1 MKLSF
6 MTKSRYAWLMVAS
19 LALSACASALANEPT
34 VQPVDTNRPTELIN
48 PTEVLTE
55 VIVEPTEP
63 SVPETEPS
71 ETPLGIPTATNT
83 DLPDEAPP
91 SGATREFTTDF
102 SVHSI
107 PYSEVLS
114 GGPPKDGIPA
124 IDSPGFV
131 NIAEADEWLEDAEP
145 VILIE
150 RNGDARAYPIQ
161 ILMWHEIVNDEVG
174 GEPVVV
180 TFCPLCNT
188 GIAFEST
195 VNGQV
200 LDFGTTGRLRN
211 SNLIMYDRPTE
222 TWWQQATGEGVAG
235 ELTGTQL
242 VFLPAAMISWED
254 FKTAHPDGL
263 VLSRDTGFT
272 RSYGNNPYAGYDNIN
287 SSPFLFRGNTPDE
300 LPAMAR
306 VLTVEL
312 EGEAVAYPNDILAE
326 VHVVNDTIGDE
337 EVVIIWEAGTASALD
352 GSQIA
357 TSSDVGA
364 ANVFARELDGQI
376 LTFVYDGSKIIDEQ
390 TGSEW
395 NVLGQA
401 VSGDLTGKKLRP
413 IVAVNHF
420 WFSWAAFMPETRI
433 YQK

>member
-1 MKLSF
+1 MKLPF
-6 MTKSRYAWLMVAS
+6 MKKTHIAWFMVAS
-19 LALSACASALANEPT
+19 LFLSACASALTIEPSS
-34 VQPVDTNRPTELIN
+34 QPVITNKPTELTN
-48 PTEVLTE
+48 PTEAPTE
-55 VIVEPTEP
+55 VIVDPTEP
-63 SVPETEPS
+63 SVPVVEPS
-71 ETPLGIPTATNT
+71 ERPLGIPTATNT
-83 DLPDEAPP
+83 VLPGEEPP
-91 SGATREFTTDF
+91 SGATREFSTDF
-102 SVHSI
+102 SIHTI

-124 IDSPGFV
+124 IDSPNFV
-131 NIAEADEWLEDAEP
+131 SASEADEWLEDVEP

-188 GIAFEST
+188 GIAFERS

-254 FKTAHPDGL
+254 FKAAHPDGL

-287 SSPFLFRGNTPDE
+287 SSPFLFRGETPDE

-312 EGEAVAYPNDILAE
+312 GGEAVAYPNAVLKE
-326 VHVVNDTIGDE
+326 MHVVNDTISDE
-337 EVVIIWEAGTASALD
+337 ELVVIWEAGTASALD
-352 GSQIA
+352 DSLFA

-364 ANVFARELDGQI
+364 ANVYARDLDGQT
-376 LTFVYDGSKIIDEQ
+376 LKFVYDGAKIVDEQ

-395 NVLGQA
+395 NILGQA
-401 VSGDLTGKKLRP
+401 ESGDLAGKQLRP
-413 IVAVNHF
+413 IIAVNHF

-433 YQK
+433 YQP